1 MPLNPIKYTNPTHPA
16 EARRK
21 ADANKVPWVP
31 VLASTGQPLMPCHP
45 ARARELVRKGLATK
59 SYLKG
64 VFHIKLTQRTKGDTQ
79 VVALGV
85 DPGSKMN
92 GYSLKSPDHTYL
104 NIQQPAKDGSKVK
117 DAVAARASMRR
128 GRRNRH
134 TPCRPPRFDNRTKKD
149 RVPPST
155 LSRWQ
160 HIYNTIA
167 MLCRLYPIQ
176 HCIVEDVKATT
187 KQGKKRWNQSFSPV
201 MAGKNWLYRHIRL
214 LGLEL
219 HLAEGY
225 TTAELRLAV
234 GLPKDHRK
242 LDYNFFTHAVDAWV
256 LANGVTGG
264 HMYPDMIQL
273 TRLHRPRYVLRQLH
287 IMQPKVGG
295 VRPRRGGTALP
306 GGIRKGIMVKYN
318 HPKTKGSS
326 HLALV
331 TGYSAVKGYSL
342 SFIDDVGRYTQNAQ
356 LDRMQLLYRTSWLW
370 QFPWSYK
377 GYSSRRAHRRDITNA
392 PTKVVNHYQ

>member
-1 MPLNPIKYTNPTHPA
+1 MPLNPIKYGNPTHPA

-21 ADANKVPWVP
+21 ADANKVSWVP

-64 VFHIKLTQRTKGDTQ
+64 VFHIKLTQRTTGDTQ

-92 GYSLKSPDHTYL
+92 GYSLKSPDRTYL
-104 NIQQPAKDGSKVK
+104 NIQQPAKDGKAVK
-117 DAVAARASMRR
+117 KAIEARASMRR
-128 GRRNRH
+128 GRRGRH
-134 TPCRPPRFDNRTKKD
+134 TPCRPPRFDNRSRKD
-149 RVPPST
+149 WVPPST

-187 KQGKKRWNQSFSPV
+187 KKGKKRWNQSFSPV
-201 MAGKNWLYRHIRL
+201 MAGKNWLYRRIRL

-219 HLAEGY
+219 HLAEGD

-242 LDYNFFTHAVDAWV
+242 LNYNFFTHAVDAWV

-295 VRPRRGGTALP
+295 VRTRRGGTALP
-306 GGIRKGIMVKYN
+306 GGIRKGTMVKYK
-318 HPKTKGSS
+318 HPKANGST

-331 TGYSAVKGYSL
+331 TGYSGNTGYTL
-342 SFIDDVGRYTQNAQ
+342 SPITGEGRYVRDAK
-356 LDRMQLLYRTSWLW
+356 LDRMQLLYRSSWIW
-370 QFPWSYK
+370 QFPCSYK
-377 GYSSRRAHRRDITNA
+377 GYSSRRAYQRDITNA
-392 PTKVVNHYQ
+392 PDMVAKCYQ